1 MLNNLRGREV
11 APPPMRPITVML
23 TEDEWREFT
32 KLEANPVDW
41 LREVIHLRL
50 QGRSTVDAVKATL
63 GN

>member
-1 MLNNLRGREV
+1 
-11 APPPMRPITVML
+11 MRPITVML

-41 LREVIHLRL
+41 LREVIHQRL
-50 QGRSTVDAVKATL
+50 QGLSTADAVKATL